1 MAGFRSGSDAR
12 VVVIGLGV
20 VGAAVADEL
29 VLRGWRDVTVV
40 EQGPLYVT
48 GGSSSHAPGFVF
60 QTSPSRSMTLLARRT
75 LDKLDGLEVDGEW
88 VMKRVGGLEIATTPE
103 RARELHRRHGF
114 AESWGVPSE
123 LVSAE
128 EVARLWPGL
137 DASEVLCGMHTP
149 TDAVVKGIR
158 AVRFQAE
165 RAVAG
170 GARIL
175 ARTQVTAVNSEGG
188 RVTGVEVR
196 PVGSEAPAETLAA
209 DVVVSCA
216 GLWGP
221 KLARQALGIDL
232 PMLPVEHGF
241 GFSRPVPSLTD
252 LDPLTEVAKPMLRH
266 QGHAMY
272 FREWGDRIAIGAYE
286 HRPLPVPDEMIADPD
301 EFLTSGVHP
310 AIHAFT
316 RQDYE
321 STWREAQKLLP
332 GLRGTELD
340 ESESFN
346 GIFSF
351 TPDGGPLLGPVPGLE
366 GLWMAQSVWVTQSA
380 GVGQVVAD
388 WITTGDPGMDT
399 HDLDLSRFDPALTS
413 QRWAREQGEESY
425 DEVYDVVHPK
435 STTLRLRGIRTS
447 PFYERQ
453 KELGAVFSSANGW
466 ERPLWYEANTGRAEP
481 MLGEEPLPERDAWS
495 AQYWSPTVAVEA
507 RALRE
512 SAGLVDMSS
521 LPRLTVSGARTTEFL
536 NGLAEKGRLSRP
548 VGKTVGSVVY
558 ALLQDDAGG
567 VLSDITIARTAE
579 ESYHLGVNGHQD
591 ETWVR
596 RQIATDLAE
605 ARGDGQRWD
614 SIRIDDAGSGSCGVG
629 LWGPRARDVLSRL
642 VEEDVSHEAFRFYR
656 CRELRVVGVPVLAM
670 RLSYVGELGW
680 ELYAPAEFG
689 RFLWDAIMDAGAEYG
704 IAPVGRR
711 AFESLRLE
719 KGMRLWGTDM
729 HREHTAAEAGIAF
742 AVKGAAAERLEAKG
756 PPRRRL
762 TCLTLRDPSKV
773 VLGHEP
779 VYAAGTARPGGGS
792 SGGAASPAGG
802 GVTGDDAPVGY
813 VTSADQGYVIGRSIA
828 YAWLPAELA
837 EPGTELEVAYFD
849 ERYPAVVAEEPL
861 FDPTAARMR
870 S

>member
-1 MAGFRSGSDAR
+1 MAGTRSGADAR

-29 VLRGWRDVTVV
+29 VLRGWRNVTVV

-60 QTSPSRSMTLLARRT
+60 QTSPSRSMTLLAQRT

-114 AESWGVPSE
+114 AESWGIPSE
-123 LVSAE
+123 IVSAE
-128 EVARLWPGL
+128 EVGRLWPGL
-137 DASEVLCGMHTP
+137 DTSEVICGMHTP

-158 AVRFQAE
+158 AVQFQAE

-170 GARIL
+170 GATIL
-175 ARTQVTAVNSEGG
+175 SETQVTAVNTENG
-188 RVTGVEVR
+188 RVTGVEVL
-196 PVGSEAPAETLAA
+196 PVGSGGPAETLEA
-209 DVVVSCA
+209 DIVVSCA

-221 KLARQALGIDL
+221 KLARQTLGMDI

-241 GFSRPVPSLTD
+241 GFSQPVASLAD
-252 LDPLTEVAKPMLRH
+252 MDPQTEVVKPMLRH

-286 HRPLPVPDEMIADPD
+286 HRPLPVADDEIAAPDQ
-301 EFLTSGVHP
+301 FLESGVHP
-310 AIHAFT
+310 AIHEFT
-316 RQDYE
+316 REDYE

-332 GLRGTELD
+332 ELRESELD
-340 ESESFN
+340 ESMSFN

-351 TPDGGPLLGPVPGLE
+351 TPDGGPLLGPVPGTE

-380 GVGQVVAD
+380 GVGQVVAE
-388 WITTGDPGMDT
+388 WITTGEPGLDT
-399 HDLDLSRFDPALTS
+399 HDLDLSRFDPILTS
-413 QRWAREQGEESY
+413 QRWAREQGEETY
-425 DEVYDVVHPK
+425 DEVYDIVHPK

-481 MLGEEPLPERDAWS
+481 KLGDQSLPERDAWTS
-495 AQYWSPTVAVEA
+495 QYWSPTVAVEA
-507 RALRE
+507 HAMRD

-521 LPRLTVSGARTTEFL
+521 LPRLTVSGAGATDFL

-548 VGKTVGSVVY
+548 MAKTVGGVVY
-558 ALLQDDAGG
+558 ALMQSDSGG
-567 VLSDITIARTAE
+567 VLSDITIARTGE

-591 ETWVR
+591 ETWLQ
-596 RQIATDLAE
+596 RQILADLA
-605 ARGDGQRWD
+605 ADRGESPESS
-614 SIRIDDAGSGSCGVG
+614 SIRVADAGSGSCGLG
-629 LWGPRARDVLSRL
+629 LWGPHARDILSRL
-642 VEEDVSHEAFRFYR
+642 VDEDISHEAFRFYR
-656 CRELRVVGVPVLAM
+656 CRELRVLGVPVLAM

-680 ELYAPAEFG
+680 ELYTPAEFG
-689 RFLWDAIMDAGAEYG
+689 RFLWDSIMDAGAEFD

-729 HREHTAAEAGIAF
+729 HREHNAAEAGIAF
-742 AVKGAAAERLEAKG
+742 AVKGTAAEQLESLG
-756 PPRRRL
+756 TPQRRL
-762 TCLTLRDPSKV
+762 TCLTLRDPSQ
-773 VLGHEP
+773 VLVGHEP
-779 VYAAGTARPGGGS
+779 VYAAG
-792 SGGAASPAGG
+792 SGQDSA
-802 GVTGDDAPVGY
+802 APVGY
-813 VTSADQGYVIGRSIA
+813 VTSADQGYVIGQSIA

-849 ERYPAVVAEEPL
+849 ERFPAVVAEEPL
-861 FDPTAARMR
+861 FDPTASRMR
-870 S
+870 A

>member
-1 MAGFRSGSDAR
+1 MAETRSGAEAR
-12 VVVIGLGV
+12 VVVVGLGV

-29 VLRGWRDVTVV
+29 VLRGWRNVTVV

-60 QTSPSRSMTLLARRT
+60 QTSPSRSMCLLAQRT
-75 LDKLDGLEVDGEW
+75 LDKLDGCEVEGEW

-103 RARELHRRHGF
+103 RVRELHRRHGF
-114 AESWGVPSE
+114 ARSWGVPAE

-128 EVARLWPGL
+128 EVGRLWPGL
-137 DASEVLCGMHTP
+137 DTSEVLLGMHTP

-158 AVRFQAE
+158 AVQFQAE

-175 ARTQVTAVNSEGG
+175 AQTEVTGIRSEGG
-188 RVTGVEVR
+188 RVTGVEVV
-196 PVGSEAPAETLAA
+196 PVGSGSPPETLPA

-221 KLARQALGIDL
+221 KMARRMLGTDL

-241 GFSRPVPSLTD
+241 GFSTPVPSLTD
-252 LDPLTEVAKPMLRH
+252 VDAATEVVRPMLRH

-301 EFLTSGVHP
+301 RFLASGVHP
-310 AIHAFT
+310 AIHDFT
-316 RQDYE
+316 REDYE
-321 STWREAQKLLP
+321 STWEEAQRLLP
-332 GLRGTELD
+332 GLRGAELD
-340 ESESFN
+340 ESMSFN

-351 TPDGGPLLGPVPGLE
+351 TPDGGPLMGPVPGLE

-380 GVGQVVAD
+380 GVGQVMAD

-435 STTLRLRGIRTS
+435 SATLRLRGIRTS

-453 KELGAVFSSANGW
+453 RELGAVFSSANGW
-466 ERPLWYEANTGRAEP
+466 ERPLWYEANAGRAEP
-481 MLGEEPLPERDAWS
+481 MLGERPLPERDAWS
-495 AQYWSPTVAVEA
+495 ARYWSPTVAVEA
-507 RALRE
+507 RGLRE

-521 LPRLTVSGARTTEFL
+521 LPRLTVSGAGSTDFL
-536 NGLAEKGRLSRP
+536 NGLAERGRLSRP

-558 ALLQDDAGG
+558 ALMQDDAGG
-567 VLSDITIARTAE
+567 VLSDITIARTGE

-596 RQIATDLAE
+596 RQLLADLAE
-605 ARGDGQRWD
+605 ERGAAASG
-614 SIRIDDAGSGSCGVG
+614 SIRVADAGSGSCGLG
-629 LWGPRARDVLSRL
+629 LWGPNARAILAQL

-656 CRELRVVGVPVLAM
+656 CRELRVVGVPVLAL

-689 RFLWDAIMDAGAEYG
+689 RFLWDAIMDAGAEHG
-704 IAPVGRR
+704 ILPVGRR
-711 AFESLRLE
+711 AFESMRLE

-742 AVKGAAAERLEAKG
+742 AVKGAAAERLEAMG
-756 PPRRRL
+756 PPERRL
-762 TCLTLRDPSKV
+762 TCLTLCDPSRV
-773 VLGHEP
+773 LLGHEP
-779 VYAAGTARPGGGS
+779 VYR
-792 SGGAASPAGG
+792 SGGAAAGER
-802 GVTGDDAPVGY
+802 PVGY
-813 VTSADQGYVIGRSIA
+813 VTSADQGYSTGHSIA

-837 EPGTELEVAYFD
+837 EPGAEVEVAYFD
-849 ERYPAVVAEEPL
+849 ERFAAVVAEEPL